1 VTFDLII
8 REARIYGGGEDT
20 SPLDIG
26 ITGDRI
32 TAIEP
37 ALAGSGTDAGAEV
50 IDAGGRLTTPGL
62 IESHIHLDKSR
73 ILDRCSASEREG
85 RDHMQR
91 VSAVKQSFTVEDVHA
106 RAKTTLEQCLTHGT
120 MHMRTHVE
128 LDPNVG
134 LRGFEAIKGLAS
146 DYRWAI
152 DLDICVFAQE
162 GWSAVPEVDANIVAA
177 LENGATVIGGAP
189 GYDVDSAWQIDR
201 IFELA
206 REYDVDVDIH
216 LDSGLATDAM
226 DIHQVLDLTEKFGWG
241 GRVAVGHGTKYS
253 SLRPGDLAALG
264 RRMADVGVALTVL
277 PATDL
282 FLMGREHDHAVP
294 RGVTDACAM
303 IGHGANCCLSSN
315 NILNPF
321 TPLGDGS
328 LMRMANLHANV
339 AQRGTEADLIQ
350 CFEML
355 SSRPAALLGRED
367 YALRVGGKADLVI
380 WDAETPAEAV
390 ATVAPALFGV
400 KRGRRSFTLEIPV
413 LHRP

>member
-400 KRGRRSFTLEIPV
+400 KRGRRSVTREIPV

>member
-8 REARIYGGGEDT
+8 RDARVFGRPEDE
-20 SPLDIG
+20 PPVDIG

-32 TAIEP
+32 TAIELDLGGAKP
-37 ALAGSGTDAGAEV
+37 REAAEV
-50 IDAGGRLTTPGL
+50 IDAGGRLASPGL

-73 ILDRCSASEREG
+73 ILDRCSTSEREG

-91 VSAVKQSFTVEDVHA
+91 VSAVKPSFTVEDVYS
-106 RAKTTLEQCLTHGT
+106 RAKTTLERCLVHGT

-134 LRGFEAIKGLAS
+134 LRGFEALKELAG

-152 DLDICVFAQE
+152 DLDLCVFAQE
-162 GWSAVPEVDANIVAA
+162 GWSTVPEVDANIVAA

-226 DIHQVLDLTEKFGWG
+226 DIHQVLDLTESCGWG

-253 SLRPGDLAALG
+253 SLRPSELATLG
-264 RRMADVGVALTVL
+264 RRMANAGVALTVL

-282 FLMGREHDHAVP
+282 FLMGREHDHAIP

-355 SSRPAALLGRED
+355 SNRPAALLGRED
-367 YALRVGGKADLVI
+367 YALQVGGRADLVI
-380 WDAETPAEAV
+380 WDAKTPAEAV

-400 KRGRRSFTLEIPV
+400 KRGRRSFTREIPA

>member
-1 VTFDLII
+1 MALDLII
-8 REARIYGGGEDT
+8 RGASVIGAATGDR
-20 SPLDIG
+20 LVDIG
-26 ITGDRI
+26 ISGDRI

-37 ALAGSGTDAGAEV
+37 ELGAAAEI
-50 IDAGGRLTTPGL
+50 IDAGGGLVSPGL

-73 ILDRCSASEREG
+73 ILDRCAAAPREG
-85 RDHMQR
+85 RDHMRR
-91 VSAVKQSFTVEDVHA
+91 VSAVKPSFTVEDVYE
-106 RAKTTLEQCLTHGT
+106 RAKRTLEQCLVHGT

-134 LRGFEAIKGLAS
+134 LRGFEALKQLAD

-152 DLDICVFAQE
+152 DIDLCVFPQE
-162 GWSAVPEVDANIVAA
+162 GWSNVPEADVNIVSA
-177 LENGATVIGGAP
+177 LGNGATVVGGAP
-189 GYDVDSAWQIDR
+189 GYDPDSAWQIDR

-206 REYDVDVDIH
+206 REYDVDIDIH

-226 DIHQVLDLTEKFGWG
+226 DIHQVCDLTEKFGWG

-253 SLRPGDLAALG
+253 SLPPGRLADLAQ
-264 RRMADVGVALTVL
+264 RMAGVGVALTVL

-321 TPLGDGS
+321 TPLGDCS
-328 LMRMANLHANV
+328 LIRMANLYANV
-339 AQRGTEADLIQ
+339 AQRGTESELTQ

-355 SSRPAALLGRED
+355 SSRPANLLGRQG
-367 YALRVGGKADLVI
+367 YAVEVGAAADLVV
-380 WDAETPAEAV
+380 WDAKTPAEAV
-390 ATVAPALFGV
+390 ATVATALFGI
-400 KRGRRSFTLEIPV
+400 KRGHRTFTREKPA

>member
-1 VTFDLII
+1 MTFDLII

-400 KRGRRSFTLEIPV
+400 KRGRRSVTREIPV

>member
-1 VTFDLII
+1 MAFDLII
-8 REARIYGGGEDT
+8 RDVRVFGRPDGD
-20 SPLDIG
+20 SLVDIG
-26 ITGDRI
+26 ISGDRI
-32 TAIEP
+32 IDIRPGLGDATEIIE
-37 ALAGSGTDAGAEV
+37 
-50 IDAGGRLTTPGL
+50 AGGRLVSPGL

-73 ILDRCSASEREG
+73 ILDRCSASAREG
-85 RDHMQR
+85 RDHMER
-91 VSAVKQSFTVEDVHA
+91 VSAVKPSFTVEDVYD
-106 RAKTTLEQCLTHGT
+106 RAKQTLEQCLVHGT

-134 LRGFEAIKGLAS
+134 LHGFEALKQLAD

-152 DLDICVFAQE
+152 DLDLCVFAQE
-162 GWSAVPEVDANIVAA
+162 GWSTVPEVDANIVAA

-206 REYDVDVDIH
+206 RKFDVDVDIH
-216 LDSGLATDAM
+216 LDSGLGTDAM
-226 DIHQVLDLTEKFGWG
+226 DIHQVCALTEKFGWG

-253 SLRPGDLAALG
+253 SLPPGDFAALA

-282 FLMGREHDHAVP
+282 FLMGREFDHAVP

-303 IGHGANCCLSSN
+303 IGHGTNCCLSSN

-321 TPLGDGS
+321 TPLGDCS

-339 AQRGTEADLIQ
+339 AQRGTDADLAQ

-355 SSRPAALLGRED
+355 SSRPAALLGREG
-367 YALRVGGKADLVI
+367 YALAVGGAADLVV
-380 WDAETPAEAV
+380 WDATSPSEAV

-400 KRGRRSFTLEIPV
+400 KRGRRTFTREIPV

>member
-1 VTFDLII
+1 MTFDLII
-8 REARIYGGGEDT
+8 REARVFGRREDE
-20 SPLDIG
+20 PPVDIG

-32 TAIEP
+32 TAIELNLGVSK
-37 ALAGSGTDAGAEV
+37 LAETAEV
-50 IDAGGRLTTPGL
+50 IEAGGRLTSPGL

-91 VSAVKQSFTVEDVHA
+91 VSAVKPSFTVEDVHA
-106 RAKTTLEQCLTHGT
+106 RAKTTLEQCLVHGT

-134 LRGFEAIKGLAS
+134 LRGFEALKQLAE

-152 DLDICVFAQE
+152 DLDLCVFAQE
-162 GWSAVPEVDANIVAA
+162 GWSDVPEVDANIVAA

-216 LDSGLATDAM
+216 LDSGLATDTM
-226 DIHQVLDLTEKFGWG
+226 DIHQVLDLTERFGWG

-253 SLRPGDLAALG
+253 SLPPSALAALG

-321 TPLGDGS
+321 TPLGDCS

-339 AQRGTEADLIQ
+339 AQRGTEEDLIQ

-367 YALRVGGKADLVI
+367 YALRIGGRADLVI
-380 WDAETPAEAV
+380 WDAKTPAETV

-400 KRGRRSFTLEIPV
+400 KRGRRSFTREIPV